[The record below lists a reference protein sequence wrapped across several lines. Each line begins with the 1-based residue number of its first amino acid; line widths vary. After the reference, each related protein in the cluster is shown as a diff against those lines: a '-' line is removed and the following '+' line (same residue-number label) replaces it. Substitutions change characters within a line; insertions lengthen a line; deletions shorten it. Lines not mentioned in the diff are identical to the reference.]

1 MKAMIFALAALSLSS
16 VLVTASLNEDL
27 KISST
32 IIPKIR
38 ANCPNQCNG
47 KGYCSAQDG
56 GQCQCF
62 PGYHG
67 FDCSE
72 RLCPSGIAWYDNPSA
87 DNIAHADYTECSNMV
102 YTHFYCVR
110 DLIAFLS
117 GYL

>member
-1 MKAMIFALAALSLSS
+1 MKAIVYIIVLFHLSCTQIAATTS
-16 VLVTASLNEDL
+16 EDL

-38 ANCPNQCNG
+38 SNCPNQCNG

-72 RLCPSGIAWYDNPSA
+72 RLCPSGVAWFDNPYA
-87 DNIAHADYTECSNMV
+87 DNMAHADYTECSNMV
-102 YTHFYCVR
+102 NM
-110 DLIAFLS
+110 
-117 GYL
+117 